1 MARLALAVGGA
12 VAGFIVGGPAGAQV
26 GWMAGSVVGQ
36 LIPQTTRGPSI
47 EAVSYTHLTLPTT
60 PYV

>member
-1 MARLALAVGGA
+1 MKRL
-12 VAGFIVGGPAGAQV
+12 FIIPIYTAT
-26 GWMAGSVVGQ
+26 VVLSNLSLGQ
-36 LIPQTTRGPSI
+36 DDFDFWPNPNYDPSIPSI